1 MRLLPVW
8 ALPVSAVLLKV
19 FRGAWT
25 HWLCFRVKVTGP
37 RISQGRPASSLL
49 GLRTPKSAA
58 PGIRGPRGFLGGER
72 PPGASV
78 SAPFPF
84 LLPESFSRPRRRPVA
99 RHPPRPGDLRPPHG
113 APSPSAPGRAHARID
128 GRRVSVAFP
137 RVALVFLFLPP
148 PFFTFWV
155 FGFTPFIIFFGAGPG
170 VYDIYVNRIQVRLHH
185 TASRL
190 AEVSER
196 YFLF

>member
-37 RISQGRPASSLL
+37 RISQGRPTSSLL

-84 LLPESFSRPRRRPVA
+84 LLPESFSHPRPRSIDLGSPPSPPGRP
-99 RHPPRPGDLRPPHG
+99 PPSPRCAEPVRPGPRARSDPW
-113 APSPSAPGRAHARID
+113 PSRFRGFSVGRIS
-128 GRRVSVAFP
+128 VSVSSSP
-137 RVALVFLFLPP
+137 FLHFLG
-148 PFFTFWV
+148 FW
-155 FGFTPFIIFFGAGPG
+155 FYSFH
-170 VYDIYVNRIQVRLHH
+170 N
-185 TASRL
+185 
-190 AEVSER
+190 
-196 YFLF
+196 LFWRWPWSL